1 MCRLDGLPLPLR
13 ECATASNF
21 IRPSCCVNRLGWAC
35 TQHSVRYPRHVHHE
49 HDTSM
54 SHACMQACRVEL
66 HPRSASQMCR
76 QEFDPWSLADAPCS
90 PVKLDDPGFRV
101 SEDRIT
107 CLGIARARSRILVE
121 PPIEQNSWS
130 WYRTTSQ
137 PAPLD
142 LAADT
147 RDMGSHVS
155 WIFLVARHRQSKFL
169 DQGVKSV
176 MGRLAARGRS
186 AIRTSRWFIGTRDL
200 LSTLTRHTVAEQDV
214 TRRIHAGVAS
224 FRCATVAHTPPSVR

>member
-1 MCRLDGLPLPLR
+1 MHAALG
-13 ECATASNF
+13 TV
-21 IRPSCCVNRLGWAC
+21 PSTR
-35 TQHSVRYPRHVHHE
+35 SPRPRHE
-49 HDTSM
+49 PRM
-54 SHACMQACRVEL
+54 SHACTQACRVEL
-66 HPRSASQMCR
+66 HPRSASQMRR

-155 WIFLVARHRQSKFL
+155 WIFLSRDIVKASFSTKESSQSWE
-169 DQGVKSV
+169 GWP
-176 MGRLAARGRS
+176 R
-186 AIRTSRWFIGTRDL
+186 
-200 LSTLTRHTVAEQDV
+200 EV
-214 TRRIHAGVAS
+214 TRRYARLGGSSGPVTCFPHSHDTRLRNKTSQVACTQAS
-224 FRCATVAHTPPSVR
+224 PLSAAQRSPILHLPSGE

>member
-1 MCRLDGLPLPLR
+1 MHAALG
-13 ECATASNF
+13 TV
-21 IRPSCCVNRLGWAC
+21 PSTR
-35 TQHSVRYPRHVHHE
+35 SPRARHE
-49 HDTSM
+49 PRM
-54 SHACMQACRVEL
+54 LHACMQACRVEL
-66 HPRSASQMCR
+66 HPRSASQMRR

-214 TRRIHAGVAS
+214 TRRMHAGVAC
-224 FRCATVAHTPPSVR
+224 FRCATVAYPPSGE

>member
-1 MCRLDGLPLPLR
+1 LRQHAGLGMHAALG
-13 ECATASNF
+13 TV
-21 IRPSCCVNRLGWAC
+21 PSTR
-35 TQHSVRYPRHVHHE
+35 SPRPRHE
-49 HDTSM
+49 PRM

-200 LSTLTRHTVAEQDV
+200 LSTTHTTYGCGARRHTS
-214 TRRIHAGVAS
+214 HAGRRRLFPLRNGRQYS
-224 FRCATVAHTPPSVR
+224 TFRPVNDLSPSR

>member
-1 MCRLDGLPLPLR
+1 LRQHAGLGMHAALG
-13 ECATASNF
+13 TV
-21 IRPSCCVNRLGWAC
+21 PSTR
-35 TQHSVRYPRHVHHE
+35 SPRPRHE
-49 HDTSM
+49 PRM

-155 WIFLVARHRQSKFL
+155 WIFLSRDIVKPSFSTKESSQSWEGWPREVARRYA
-169 DQGVKSV
+169 
-176 MGRLAARGRS
+176 RLGGS
-186 AIRTSRWFIGTRDL
+186 SGPVTCF
-200 LSTLTRHTVAEQDV
+200 STLTRHTVAEQDV
-214 TRRIHAGVAS
+214 TRRKHAGVAS

>member
-1 MCRLDGLPLPLR
+1 MHAALG
-13 ECATASNF
+13 TV
-21 IRPSCCVNRLGWAC
+21 PSTR
-35 TQHSVRYPRHVHHE
+35 SPRPRHE
-49 HDTSM
+49 PSM

-66 HPRSASQMCR
+66 HPRSASQMRR

-214 TRRIHAGVAS
+214 TRRKHAGVAS
-224 FRCATVAHTPPSVR
+224 FRCATVANTPPSVR

>member
-1 MCRLDGLPLPLR
+1 MHAALG
-13 ECATASNF
+13 TV
-21 IRPSCCVNRLGWAC
+21 PSTR
-35 TQHSVRYPRHVHHE
+35 SPRPRHE
-49 HDTSM
+49 PRM

-214 TRRIHAGVAS
+214 TRRKHAGVAS